1 MGMPAL
7 KGPEPFTWEQYGQWP
22 DDERWEIIDGEA
34 YAMSSSPGGRHQL
47 VSGELH
53 RQFANFFRGKPCV
66 ALAAPLDVKLSETDI
81 VQPDL
86 LVVCDRTRIRDSHVE
101 GPPTLAVE
109 IVSPSSEWRDRFLKA
124 KLYERFGIREYWIVT
139 PYPPLIEVF
148 FLGDSGRYHL
158 HAGGTLGD
166 TVAGLAFPDLTIDCD
181 ALFAMSY
188 TEAERQIFKVRE
200 APGAYG
206 KRGKPASL

>member
-7 KGPEPFTWEQYGQWP
+7 KGSEPFTWEQYRQWP
-22 DDERWEIIDGEA
+22 DDESWEVVGGEA
-34 YAMSSSPGGRHQL
+34 YAMSPSPGGRHQL

-86 LVVCDRTRIRDSHVE
+86 LVVCDRTRIRDTHVE
-101 GPPTLAVE
+101 GPPTLVVE

-124 KLYERFGIREYWIVT
+124 KLYERFGIREYWIAT
-139 PYPPLIEVF
+139 PYPPLIEIF
-148 FLGDSGRYHL
+148 AMDDSGRYRL
-158 HAGGTLGD
+158 HTGGTVGD
-166 TVAGLAFPDLTIDCD
+166 TVTGIAFPELTVRCD
-181 ALFAMSY
+181 EVFAMPY
-188 TEAERQIFKVRE
+188 TEDERRIFTVRE
-200 APGAYG
+200 PPTVAY
-206 KRGKPASL
+206 ASQVS